1 MPRNVEIKARLR
13 DPKAVE
19 ERAARLSDGPKQLLD
34 QEDTFFHAPAG
45 RLKLRVVPNR
55 PGELIFYRRDDAA
68 GPKMS
73 EYYIHRTQ
81 DPATL
86 RDLLARAC
94 GVRAVVRKRRTLY
107 LIGRTRVHLDEVE
120 GLGAFLELE
129 VILEDGETGE
139 EGEAVA
145 NDLLKRLGVP
155 PEDRV
160 AGAYVDL
167 LEETRP

>member
-19 ERAARLSDGPKQLLD
+19 DRAARLSDGPEQLLE

-45 RLKLRVVPNR
+45 RLKLRVVPHR
-55 PGELIFYRRDDAA
+55 PGELIFYRREDAA

-81 DPATL
+81 DPASL
-86 RDLLARAC
+86 RDTLARAC
-94 GVRAVVRKRRTLY
+94 GVRAVVRKRRAVY

-139 EGEAVA
+139 EGQAVA

-167 LEETRP
+167 LEGTRP